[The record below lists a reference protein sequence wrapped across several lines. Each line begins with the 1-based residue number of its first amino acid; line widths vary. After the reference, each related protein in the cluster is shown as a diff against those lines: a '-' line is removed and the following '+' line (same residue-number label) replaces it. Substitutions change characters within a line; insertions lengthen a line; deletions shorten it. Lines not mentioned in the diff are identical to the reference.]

1 MMRQISSALM
11 KRMAAMS
18 PRGWNIRT
26 ASILLAALT
35 LLWTAGAALG
45 VARSRVDNPH
55 GKLREECSTCHSADS
70 WKIVKMGAKF
80 DHSKVGFK
88 LEGAHASANCMGC
101 HTSLE
106 FAQARTQCASCHTDP
121 HRSELGPD
129 CARCHGARNFLD
141 RGPMVRAHQLTRFP
155 LTGSHAGLDC
165 ESCHSATAQG
175 HMQFVGTQAQCA
187 SCHMAQYKAAKSPDH
202 VAGQY
207 PLDCATC
214 HAATTWNGA
223 RFNHDATGFP
233 LTGRHTATACASCH
247 GDGVYAGKPTT
258 CISCHTTD
266 YNTAT
271 PNHTAAGLAANA
283 CASCHNTTVWT
294 GALFSAHDASYF
306 RIYSG
311 RHNRNWADCSTCHTN
326 ATNFA
331 VFTCLSCHPHDNQAV
346 TDGHHVGRS
355 GYSYDSAA
363 CFRCHSGS

>member
-1 MMRQISSALM
+1 
-11 KRMAAMS
+11 MS